1 MDGDGNH
8 YNNNS
13 HSTSTTTTTTPTTT
27 PTIKR
32 IKLYTIHSYATA
44 SYPLYTLFVV

>member
-13 HSTSTTTTTTPTTT
+13 HSTSTTTTTT